1 MLETD
6 KSETGQQNSI
16 DFANASQLRL
26 SRAEILRD
34 YSLAVQSRAVSLI
47 GRREVLSGKA
57 KFGIFGGGKEL
68 AQIGMAKAFRKGDF
82 RSGYYRDQTFMFAL
96 GLSNVQ
102 QFFAQLYAHTDVT
115 ADPHSAGRQMNAHYA
130 TRLLN
135 EDGTWRDQTK
145 TYNSSAD
152 ISPTGAQM
160 PRLVGLGYASRLYR
174 ELEELQHLTQFS
186 HHGDEVAFGTI
197 GNASCAEGL
206 FWESINAIGVL
217 RSPVV
222 ISIWDDDYGISVP
235 NEFQITKRNLSELLK
250 GFQREPGS
258 SEGFDLYTVKG
269 WDYPALIEIFARAA
283 ATTRRDHIPA
293 IIHVVELTQPQ
304 GHSTSGS
311 HERYKSEERLQW
323 EAEFD
328 CISKFREWIID
339 QQVAE
344 PGELDQADRNAS
356 KLVENMRVKA
366 WKAFSL
372 PIFRERQEVADLIMK
387 LETSS
392 ASSAQLAE
400 IRQKLMRKAT
410 PFRKDIMA
418 AVHHALLL
426 VKDEPGQVRQKLIS
440 WKEEQTAVNHS
451 RVGSHLY
458 SETADSALLIT
469 EVEPLYCDESASVPG
484 FQVLNAAFDAMLD
497 RDARVIA
504 FGEDVGLLGGVNQT
518 WAGLQAKY
526 GPLRVSDTGIREA
539 TILGQAIGLAL
550 RGLRPIA
557 EVQYLDYLLYALQI
571 MSDDLATLH
580 WRTAGGQKAPVIIS
594 TRGHRLEGVWHAG
607 SPMSSILN
615 LVRGMY
621 VLVPRDMT
629 RAAGFYNTLLLG
641 DEPGLVVEVLNGY
654 RLKEKMPDN
663 IAEFTVPLGVPDILR
678 PGEDATLVTYGA
690 SCRIAM
696 DAAGLLQRTG
706 IDLEVIDAQ
715 SLLPFDRHG
724 RILES
729 LKKTSR
735 IIFVD
740 EDVPGGTTAYMMQQ
754 VIEKQGGYHWLDSE
768 PRTVC
773 GKAHRP
779 AFGSDGGYFSKPNV
793 EEVFDAVYDLMNEAN
808 PAKYPLFY
816 K

>member
-6 KSETGQQNSI
+6 KSETGQKKSVSFDNS
-16 DFANASQLRL
+16 NQLRL

-102 QFFAQLYAHTDVT
+102 QFFAQLYAHADVA

-135 EDGTWRDQTK
+135 EDGSWRDQTK

-174 ELEELQHLTQFS
+174 ELEELQQLTMFS

-197 GNASCAEGL
+197 GNASCAEGV
-206 FWESINAIGVL
+206 FWESLNAIGVL

-222 ISIWDDDYGISVP
+222 ISIWDDEYGISVP

-250 GFQREPGS
+250 GFQREQGS

-269 WDYPALIEIFARAA
+269 WDYLALIETFARAA
-283 ATTRRDHIPA
+283 ATARRDHIPA

-323 EAEFD
+323 EADFD
-328 CISKFREWIID
+328 CISKFREWIIE
-339 QQVAE
+339 QQIAE
-344 PGELDQADRNAS
+344 AGELDQADRNAS

-372 PIFRERQEVADLIMK
+372 PIFRERQEVADLIME
-387 LETSS
+387 LESGS
-392 ASSAQLAE
+392 ASSTQLAE
-400 IRQKLMRKAT
+400 IRQRLMRKAN

-418 AVHHALLL
+418 ALHRALLL

-440 WKEEQTAVNHS
+440 WREEQTAVNHS

-458 SETADSALLIT
+458 SESADSALLVT
-469 EVEPLYCDESASVPG
+469 EVEPLYSEQSASIPG
-484 FQVLNAAFDAMLD
+484 FKVLNAAFDAMLG
-497 RDARVIA
+497 RDSRVIA

-518 WAGLQAKY
+518 WAGLQVKY

-539 TILGQAIGLAL
+539 TILGQAIGMAL

-663 IAEFTVPLGVPDILR
+663 IAEITVPLGIPEILR
-678 PGEDATLVTYGA
+678 PGQDATLVTYGA
-690 SCRIAM
+690 SCRIGM
-696 DAAGLLQRTG
+696 EAASLLQQTG

-735 IIFVD
+735 IIFMD

-754 VIEKQGGYHWLDSE
+754 VIEKQGGYHWLDSG

-773 GKAHRP
+773 GKCHRP

-793 EEVFDAVYDLMNEAN
+793 EEVFDAVYELMNEAN
-808 PAKYPLFY
+808 PARYPLFY